1 MTPVVPSGSVETRVV
16 DDRRGYRKLSR
27 WCQFGWVTF
36 RNPTYRPQSTVS
48 ELGNGLRCLFGMR
61 IAIVVLLTKALEMA
75 STAQQALPST
85 TTGEDKPAAVNAGLT
100 DDEIAVP
107 LGRTFT
113 PTMLGA
119 AKA

>member
-1 MTPVVPSGSVETRVV
+1 
-16 DDRRGYRKLSR
+16 
-27 WCQFGWVTF
+27 
-36 RNPTYRPQSTVS
+36 
-48 ELGNGLRCLFGMR
+48 MR